1 MMMMMMTTIRTTTTK
16 PTTYL
21 IKRNAINTHGKAK
34 EYFHAFLLWP
44 STQRTHTGTYRQRCK
59 VDPKAR
65 LDAVDNSKILP
76 LPGVGPWNDVVTNA
90 PSKLLYTCTAVQLNM
105 ITGLVTITTQLEIY
119 NNYMLSAQ
127 SACRPGASSS
137 YNVGKELTEII

>member
-1 MMMMMMTTIRTTTTK
+1 MVKRKNISTHSYFGPRHKEPTRVPIDNDVRWTPKPVWTRWTTA
-16 PTTYL
+16 
-21 IKRNAINTHGKAK
+21 N
-34 EYFHAFLLWP
+34 
-44 STQRTHTGTYRQRCK
+44 
-59 VDPKAR
+59 
-65 LDAVDNSKILP
+65 ILP

-127 SACRPGASSS
+127 FACRPGASSS